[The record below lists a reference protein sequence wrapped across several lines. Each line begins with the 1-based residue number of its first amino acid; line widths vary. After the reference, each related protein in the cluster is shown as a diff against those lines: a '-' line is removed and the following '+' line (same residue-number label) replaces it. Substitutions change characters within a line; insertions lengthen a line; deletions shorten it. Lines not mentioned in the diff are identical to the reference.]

1 MGVGLFDNVV
11 STSKRPRLPAI
22 SQCWLAGSTP
32 TDRLPSENS
41 GFARMIL
48 PSETY
53 YFHRR
58 DLPRREGVLKNCR
71 IFAGAF
77 YAHPG
82 WLTFGVP
89 PASTRPSRTLSASSR
104 SHAYGISDTK
114 CASAPGGV
122 VH

>member
-48 PSETY
+48 TSETY

-58 DLPRREGVLKNCR
+58 DLTRREGVLKIAEFLR
-71 IFAGAF
+71 GHFMPTPAG
-77 YAHPG
+77 
-82 WLTFGVP
+82 
-89 PASTRPSRTLSASSR
+89 
-104 SHAYGISDTK
+104 
-114 CASAPGGV
+114 
-122 VH
+122 

>member
-11 STSKRPRLPAI
+11 STSKRPRVPAI
-22 SQCWLAGSTP
+22 SECWLAGSTP

-48 PSETY
+48 TSETY

-58 DLPRREGVLKNCR
+58 DLTRREGVLKNCR

-82 WLTFGVP
+82 WLPFGVHR
-89 PASTRPSRTLSASSR
+89 ASTRPSQVRFSSR
-104 SHAYGISDTK
+104 R
-114 CASAPGGV
+114 GGPLM
-122 VH
+122 